1 MALTPNTDTPSEIQT
16 EYTSRVV
23 YVGDTTANNI
33 QVFTTGTALTPRG
46 APTPFTSVKSIAVD
60 PQGTYIIALGNGTI
74 TSAGINASAGGSMGT
89 LQPGGP
95 ANILTQA
102 GNWSSGAV
110 DPTGLW
116 LVALDSAGKTLQ
128 SIQFT
133 PIQNG
138 FAVAVP
144 PDPQDGALTAV
155 GAPVATGLSAPSAV
169 TFDPLGRFVFVSD
182 ATAGKIA
189 VFTFNESTGAL
200 AASGTPVT
208 VDATGTGRVSID
220 ASGTYLYAAV
230 TGNGGSVAS
239 GVAAYKI
246 NSTTG
251 ALTALTGSPF
261 ATGAGTSGTAGV
273 AVTSTVQ

>member
-1 MALTPNTDTPSEIQT
+1 
-16 EYTSRVV
+16 V

-33 QVFTTGTALTPRG
+33 QVSLQYG
-46 APTPFTSVKSIAVD
+46 ANSDRNTYAFTSVKSIAVD

-74 TSAGINASAGGSMGT
+74 TSAGVSGFTGT
-89 LQPGGP
+89 LRLGGAP
-95 ANILTQA
+95 NILTQA

-116 LVALDSAGKTLQ
+116 LVALDSAGQALQ
-128 SIQFT
+128 VVSVA
-133 PIQNG
+133 PVQNG
-138 FAVAVP
+138 FTA
-144 PDPQDGALTAV
+144 PDGTLAAV
-155 GAPVATGLSAPSAV
+155 GTPGTYRTYDTSAV

-189 VFTFNESTGAL
+189 VFTSTNRLVHSRLRNSRHG
-200 AASGTPVT
+200 GR
-208 VDATGTGRVSID
+208 DRTGRVSID

-251 ALTALTGSPF
+251 ALAALTGSPLRRVP
-261 ATGAGTSGTAGV
+261 ARAERRAWL
-273 AVTSTVQ
+273 